1 MYRISEEIQE
11 VEMIVFGMV
20 PVRVAP
26 PLWLAGA
33 DEDEAEFT
41 IVRGID

>member
-1 MYRISEEIQE
+1 MYRISEEFQE
-11 VEMIVFGMV
+11 VEMVVFGMV

-26 PLWLAGA
+26 PLRLAGA